1 MTNRCQNIVWLHD
14 QLWSEPGVARL
25 LHFFS
30 TVGGSG
36 SGCSPSSAS
45 PTSSGGVEWNLDV
58 VSQFLAADFSHL
70 NWRLVARNLDFPEFS
85 IHGTKQLGVLLR
97 LYRSGPRGYQLP
109 LWAIITITTPFGG
122 ITQQLQIS
130 PYADEALDA
139 STTVVERG
147 SSRWYSTSMCILL
160 TLLVARVIV
169 LRRPKPGGL
178 RSDQMLVYEAFQKT
192 RQPTASS
199 GQLGSIDGQGAG
211 MDQFGGDQRRL
222 GEDFSIL

>member
-1 MTNRCQNIVWLHD
+1 MVRTGRCSIA
-14 QLWSEPGVARL
+14 PL
-25 LHFFS
+25 LFS

-36 SGCSPSSAS
+36 SGGSPSSAS

-109 LWAIITITTPFGG
+109 LWDVDEPIWTIITITTPFGG

-147 SSRWYSTSMCILL
+147 SSRWYSTSMCINYW
-160 TLLVARVIV
+160 
-169 LRRPKPGGL
+169 P
-178 RSDQMLVYEAFQKT
+178 Y
-192 RQPTASS
+192 
-199 GQLGSIDGQGAG
+199 
-211 MDQFGGDQRRL
+211 
-222 GEDFSIL
+222 